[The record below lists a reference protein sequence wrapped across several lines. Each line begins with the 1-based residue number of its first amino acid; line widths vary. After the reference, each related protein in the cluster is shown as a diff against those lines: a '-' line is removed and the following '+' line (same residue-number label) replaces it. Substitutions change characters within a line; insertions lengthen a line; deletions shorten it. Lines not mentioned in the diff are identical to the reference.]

1 MLRISSHERAWVV
14 PFPDTQFANIE
25 LPLTVKLEP
34 DRRLMKKLLAF
45 VALVW
50 IALLPPLFT
59 RGACTEEYE
68 AVDQLVT
75 ANKLEFSTPDAALA
89 ALQRRDLPARLL
101 TPDDCARSKPRFL
114 MQCSSG
120 TLVYAEVPVRNRVCR
135 IYRDDK
141 TMVQLQYD
149 RRDRLAR
156 TLVEMNP
163 YKFLPLPWGG
173 SINWAK

>member
-1 MLRISSHERAWVV
+1 
-14 PFPDTQFANIE
+14 
-25 LPLTVKLEP
+25 
-34 DRRLMKKLLAF
+34 MKKLLALI
-45 VALVW
+45 ALVW

-68 AVDQLVT
+68 AVDKMVT
-75 ANKLEFSTPDAALA
+75 ANKQDFSTPMAAQA
-89 ALQRRDLPARLL
+89 ALQRRDVTARVL
-101 TPDDCARSKPRFL
+101 TPDDCAKSKPRFL
-114 MQCSSG
+114 TQCSSG

-149 RRDRLAR
+149 RRDRLVR
-156 TLVEMNP
+156 TSVEMSR

-173 SINWAK
+173 RIEWAK

>member
-1 MLRISSHERAWVV
+1 
-14 PFPDTQFANIE
+14 
-25 LPLTVKLEP
+25 
-34 DRRLMKKLLAF
+34 MKKLLALI
-45 VALVW
+45 ALVW

-68 AVDQLVT
+68 AVDKLVT
-75 ANKLEFSTPDAALA
+75 ANKQDFSTPMAAQA
-89 ALQRRDLPARLL
+89 ALQRRDVVARVL
-101 TPDDCARSKPRFL
+101 TPEDCARSKPRFL

-141 TMVQLQYD
+141 TMVRLQYD
-149 RRDRLAR
+149 RRDRLAS
-156 TLVEMNP
+156 TLVEMSP

-173 SINWAK
+173 RIEWAK